1 MELSLQLE
9 SALAEARAL
18 PGFEDFLS
26 HPEPEALIGV
36 ADRGPV
42 VVINVSGWRCDALLL
57 RPEGVVVRE
66 LPELTESD
74 VARHVGEYLEVLS
87 GLDAPMHHLHQA
99 ELRFDAGER
108 SPEVFREVTDARNAC
123 VRALHAIESML
134 LSLTEWMWDAIA
146 EPVLSALGLG
156 AATPGDNDPPR
167 LWWCPTGLLG
177 LLPLHAAGRAGDGVL
192 DRVVSS
198 FTPTLRAL
206 AEARR
211 QPADGSDARLLLVT
225 ASEVPDAPALL
236 DVHRERAFLT
246 DLFTGRHTL
255 LDAEEAVVER
265 VRAELPRHRWVHF
278 SCHGAQD
285 LLQPSQGGLLLT
297 DGRLTVGDIGTG
309 HFRSEFAFLSACQTA
324 TGGLFLPDEA
334 ITLTA
339 ALHYAGYRHVI
350 GTLWSVHDQVAAEV
364 TEAVYAD
371 LTAAGVFDPARSAR
385 ALHRAT
391 TELRARTALSAW
403 VPFIH
408 TGP

>member
-9 SALAEARAL
+9 AALAETRAL
-18 PGFEDFLS
+18 PGFENFLA
-26 HPEPEALIGV
+26 HPEPDTLIGV

-57 RPEGVVVRE
+57 RPDGVTVRE
-66 LPELTESD
+66 LPGLTEAS
-74 VARHVGEYLEVLS
+74 VARHVSEYLGTLN
-87 GLDAPMHHLHQA
+87 GLDAPMHHLHRA
-99 ELRFDAGER
+99 ELRLAAGEQ
-108 SPEVFREVTDARNAC
+108 SHEVFREITEARQAC
-123 VRALHAIESML
+123 IRALHSIESML
-134 LSLTEWMWDAIA
+134 TSLTEWMWDVIA
-146 EPVLSALGLG
+146 EPVLSALGLD
-156 AATPGDNDPPR
+156 ATVPGDSEPPR

-177 LLPLHAAGRAGDGVL
+177 LLPLHAAGRARDGVL

-211 QPADGSDARLLLVT
+211 QPADGSDAKLLLVT
-225 ASEVPDAPALL
+225 ASEVPEAPTLL

-246 DLFTGRHTL
+246 DLFSGQHTL

-265 VRAELPRHRWVHF
+265 VRGELPRHRWVHF

-297 DGRLTVGDIGTG
+297 DGRLTVGDISTG
-309 HFRSEFAFLSACQTA
+309 HFRGEFAFLSACQTA

-350 GTLWSVHDQVAAEV
+350 GTLWSVDDQIAAEV
-364 TEAVYAD
+364 TEAVYSD
-371 LTAAGVFDPARSAR
+371 LVTAGVFDPARSAR
-385 ALHRAT
+385 ALRRAT
-391 TELRARTALSAW
+391 TELRGRTALSAW